1 MAPMVLRERQAG
13 QLVHLE
19 RAARRRLDEGDADV
33 FRASFVRGALAAD
46 EETAAAGP
54 DAGPE

>member
-1 MAPMVLRERQAG
+1 MIYAQTA
-13 QLVHLE
+13 HLE

-46 EETAAAGP
+46 ETAVSGP
-54 DAGPE
+54 DAGPA